1 MKKIL
6 MMVAVVLMT
15 AITAQAQKIQI
26 VDDDGNAIPLVSVM
40 TENGIYIGTTD
51 FDGVLAD
58 VKGASKVALT
68 HVAYKLV

>member
-26 VDDDGNAIPLVSVM
+26 VDDDGMPSPWLV
-40 TENGIYIGTTD
+40 
-51 FDGVLAD
+51 
-58 VKGASKVALT
+58 
-68 HVAYKLV
+68 

>member
-1 MKKIL
+1 
-6 MMVAVVLMT
+6 
-15 AITAQAQKIQI
+15 
-26 VDDDGNAIPLVSVM
+26 M

-58 VKGASKVALT
+58 VKGVSKVALT